1 MTVGIQIS
9 LPHLYHYNKNRLKKP
24 KKKAVQVV
32 KANVNNRFDI
42 KKYVETRLN

>member
-1 MTVGIQIS
+1 MQIS
-9 LPHLYHYNKNRLKKP
+9 LPHLSHYNKNRLKKP

-32 KANVNNRFDI
+32 QENVNNRFDI